1 MALSL
6 KCSKCNGE
14 MQEGVVVDL
23 GYAGVLQSMWVE
35 DQAASG
41 GSTGT
46 VDNHKQKIKTST
58 YRCLGCGFLD
68 SYAK

>member
-1 MALSL
+1 
-6 KCSKCNGE
+6 

-35 DQAASG
+35 DQASSSG
-41 GSTGT
+41 SAGT
-46 VDNHKQKIKTST
+46 VDNHKRKIKTST